1 MKHLLRPL
9 VGGLAIGLALGL
21 AASPLDAHHSV
32 VSQFDRDDPVTLTGI
47 VTRVEW
53 QNPHIWVYLDV
64 AGPDGEITKW
74 ECEGAGPITLRRQG
88 WTRDTITVGAEV
100 TVEGM
105 RARDG
110 SNRCNSRNWTL
121 ADGTRV
127 FAGSPTDGL
136 PQRPPQEPR

>member
-1 MKHLLRPL
+1 MSSAPP
-9 VGGLAIGLALGL
+9 A
-21 AASPLDAHHSV
+21 AHHSV
-32 VSQFDRDDPVTLTGI
+32 VSQFDRNDPVTLTGT
-47 VTRVEW
+47 VTKVEW

-64 AGPDGEITKW
+64 RDENGTVAKW

-88 WTRDTITVGAEV
+88 WTKDTLAVGARV

-110 SNRCNSRNWTL
+110 SNRCNSRNWAL
-121 ADGTRV
+121 ADGRRV

-136 PQRPPQEPR
+136 PQPTSPR